1 MGIQCQCSCKKN
13 EIIKEELKTT
23 IYETEEN
30 KKIQHTLLNE
40 KLIIEGK
47 KICKFI
53 NYQYRRIYYK
63 IKYNKQLCK
72 LKENFTVEL
81 NYIPKNKEYYV
92 NILNQKIEEFL
103 ENKRKILNNIFDEE
117 EYFLDLNDFN
127 SLTNMI
133 KHYYANDIHNNK
145 INFYNEFIEYVK
157 KKKDLKT
164 LLEVKKLNEN
174 ENEKHKITSKKIK
187 NSIKKLMK
195 YKKIVD
201 FKKETLSDYQI
212 NFIQNDIENLFK
224 ICLSTSNEDLPK
236 KLDDNNLSKKS
247 YLLLLLSDEFK
258 LNTKIFIS
266 GKLRIFIKLFYYIY
280 IMKKYNFISSTNNH
294 FYKIVKDEYHD
305 FLYNEKYHFDV
316 SNKALYKNLPN
327 KKKLKVLYEVF
338 NPIKKN
344 SISKLSDQSLILNFN
359 KNYSNAQLESNLTFS
374 PNKKLNSERNE
385 KLNLNVYKF
394 YKSTKNNNSNSHK
407 TNKEESIVSS
417 KLLPT
422 ISLHEEMIISLF
434 ATSISSYSG

>member
-1 MGIQCQCSCKKN
+1 MIKIKKMGIQCQCSCKKN

-81 NYIPKNKEYYV
+81 NYIPKNKEYYI

-145 INFYNEFIEYVK
+145 INFYNEFMEYVK

-212 NFIQNDIENLFK
+212 NFIQNDIENMFNL
-224 ICLSTSNEDLPK
+224 CLSTPNNKLPK
-236 KLDDNNLSKKS
+236 KIDDIQNINKS
-247 YLLLLLSDEFK
+247 FFLMLLADEFK
-258 LNTKIFIS
+258 LNTKTFVHI
-266 GKLRIFIKLFYYIY
+266 YYE
-280 IMKKYNFISSTNNH
+280 
-294 FYKIVKDEYHD
+294 KI
-305 FLYNEKYHFDV
+305 
-316 SNKALYKNLPN
+316 
-327 KKKLKVLYEVF
+327 
-338 NPIKKN
+338 
-344 SISKLSDQSLILNFN
+344 
-359 KNYSNAQLESNLTFS
+359 
-374 PNKKLNSERNE
+374 
-385 KLNLNVYKF
+385 
-394 YKSTKNNNSNSHK
+394 
-407 TNKEESIVSS
+407 
-417 KLLPT
+417 
-422 ISLHEEMIISLF
+422 
-434 ATSISSYSG
+434 